1 VFAKAGEFGIKIAMK
16 PSEVAKILGMA
27 ATTIRAWSQEF
38 GDFLSPTGAGGEG
51 RHRDFSDL
59 DVRILAFVQEQ
70 KRAGRPGY
78 EIRFALQQLQAI
90 DWEGLPYVSERPN
103 FAKVPVIP
111 EAAAHAALDAER
123 RSLLR
128 EIVFLQEQN
137 NNLQVRLEAKDAVL
151 EQKTAQI
158 LELTRRLS
166 EVDTELKF
174 YREGRLKPSK

>member
-1 VFAKAGEFGIKIAMK
+1 MK
-16 PSEVAKILGMA
+16 PSEVAGLLSMA

-59 DVRILAFVQEQ
+59 DVRILGFVQEQ
-70 KRAGRPGY
+70 KRAGRPGH
-78 EIRFALQQLQAI
+78 EIRIALQQLQAI
-90 DWEGLPYVSERPN
+90 DWESLPYVAERPN
-103 FAKVPVIP
+103 VAKVAMVP

-137 NNLQVRLEAKDAVL
+137 SELQARLEAKEAAL
-151 EQKTAQI
+151 EQKNDQI
-158 LELTRRLS
+158 LELTRRLT

-174 YREGRLKPSK
+174 YREGRLKRSK